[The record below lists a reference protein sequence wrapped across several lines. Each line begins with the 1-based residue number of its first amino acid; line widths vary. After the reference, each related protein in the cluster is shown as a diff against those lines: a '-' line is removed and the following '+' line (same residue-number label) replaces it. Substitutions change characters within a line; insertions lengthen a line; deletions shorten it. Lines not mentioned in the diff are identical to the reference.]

1 MADTVYDL
9 FRHDPEKGRSSHLHN
24 HYRRGL
30 MDVLP
35 PGRGQVAAYAAWRAG
50 RDTMRHEKGRST

>member
-9 FRHDPEKGRSSHLHN
+9 FRHAPDEGRSSYLHD

-30 MDVLP
+30 IDVLP
-35 PGRGQVAAYAAWRAG
+35 PDRSQVAAYAAWRAG
-50 RDTMRHEKGRST
+50 RDTMRHEKRRRT